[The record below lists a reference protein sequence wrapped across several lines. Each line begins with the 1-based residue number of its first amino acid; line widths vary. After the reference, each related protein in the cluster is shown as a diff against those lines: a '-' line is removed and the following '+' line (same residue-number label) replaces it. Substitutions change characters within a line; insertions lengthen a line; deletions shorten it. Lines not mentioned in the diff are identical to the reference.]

1 MEKQTI
7 QKLLEIKS
15 ERLTFAM
22 NDDGKSKV
30 WKSFYL
36 VSVDGE
42 KVPFVK
48 CNTCNTLLKW
58 RSKDGTSSL
67 SGHQQNCSSK
77 GSSQTRKISD
87 MPGFSKA
94 STTAVPAT
102 VKMQM
107 ANDVVHMC
115 ATDIRPFSVVDG
127 NGFKAVAQKLIS
139 IGAHYGNV
147 SVGDVLPCSTTVAR
161 HLGSQVASKKS
172 ELCIKLAEA
181 VNVGITTDGWT
192 HATTNVQYIT
202 TTVHYVDKDWNMHAN
217 ILATRLADDKHT
229 AGYIRNFVGDILL
242 EFGVQQEGNIFVTDN
257 AANMKAAFRESTA
270 HGLAAQA
277 TI

>member
-102 VKMQM
+102 VKM
-107 ANDVVHMC
+107 
-115 ATDIRPFSVVDG
+115 T
-127 NGFKAVAQKLIS
+127 
-139 IGAHYGNV
+139 
-147 SVGDVLPCSTTVAR
+147 
-161 HLGSQVASKKS
+161 
-172 ELCIKLAEA
+172 
-181 VNVGITTDGWT
+181 
-192 HATTNVQYIT
+192 
-202 TTVHYVDKDWNMHAN
+202 
-217 ILATRLADDKHT
+217 
-229 AGYIRNFVGDILL
+229 
-242 EFGVQQEGNIFVTDN
+242 FGVPG
-257 AANMKAAFRESTA
+257 
-270 HGLAAQA
+270 GL
-277 TI
+277 